1 MLRTSLNFALRRC
14 GTYIQ
19 AAILASALCA
29 CSVPGT
35 GAGAA
40 AGVSANGG
48 RPPAAG
54 VASARGGDIRLAAF
68 GSFIVPGEAVVLNGV
83 PPRVVTYG
91 PNLPAVKVEQNGK
104 FETGQMYV
112 QYMLLAKPTSRL
124 PLLMWHGGGSTASI
138 WESSPDGR
146 PGWATHFL
154 KAGYSLYLSDAVERG
169 RSGFSQYPQIYHS
182 EPLFRTEREAWEEF
196 RIGTWNDDPAL
207 RQVFAG
213 HQFPVDAF
221 DGFMR
226 MGVPRWV
233 DNDPAAQRAYDR
245 LVKQVCPCLLIA
257 HSQGT
262 QFALRAAARYP
273 DLVKALVL
281 IEPFGVPTLSGAEKA
296 ALGNVPHL
304 LLWGDFIDKSRL
316 WRYEQHSFR
325 AYFDALPQGEHNA
338 WVELPRL
345 GISGNSHFMMLDEN
359 SDVVADVVEKW
370 LKHEEAAMPQT
381 LSATR

>member
-1 MLRTSLNFALRRC
+1 MLGA
-14 GTYIQ
+14 
-19 AAILASALCA
+19 ALCA
-29 CSVPGT
+29 CSVSGT
-35 GAGAA
+35 
-40 AGVSANGG
+40 SANGG
-48 RPPAAG
+48 RPPVSDVVGA
-54 VASARGGDIRLAAF
+54 GGDIRLAAF
-68 GSFIVPGEAVVLNGV
+68 GSFVVPGEAVTLSGG
-83 PPRVVTYG
+83 PPRVVTFG
-91 PNLPAVKVEQNGK
+91 PNLPAVKVDQNGR

-112 QYMLLAKPTSRL
+112 QYMLLSKPTSRL

-138 WESSPDGR
+138 WESTPDGH

-196 RIGTWNDDPAL
+196 RIGTWNDNSTQREAY
-207 RQVFAG
+207 AG

-226 MGVPRWV
+226 MGVPRWT
-233 DNDPAAQRAYDR
+233 DNDQAAQRAYDR
-245 LVKQVCPCLLIA
+245 LVKQVCPCFLMA

-273 DLVKALVL
+273 QLVKALVL
-281 IEPFGVPTLSGAEKA
+281 IEPFGVPTLSADQKA
-296 ALGNVPHL
+296 ALGNVPQL

-316 WRYEQHSFR
+316 WRYEQHSFH
-325 AYFDALPQGEHNA
+325 AYFNALPQGGHNA
-338 WVELPRL
+338 WVELPHL

-359 SDVVADVVEKW
+359 SDVVAGVVETW
-370 LKHEEAAMPQT
+370 LKHEEETMPQT